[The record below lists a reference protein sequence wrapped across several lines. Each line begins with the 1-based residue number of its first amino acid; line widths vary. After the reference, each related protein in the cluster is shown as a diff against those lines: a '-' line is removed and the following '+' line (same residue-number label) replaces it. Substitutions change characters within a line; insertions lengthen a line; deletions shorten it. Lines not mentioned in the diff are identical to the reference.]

1 METMKGTPDARL
13 ERLVEALGR
22 SLEGNLRSVVLYG
35 SAARGEHAARTSDL
49 SVMVEVADGSPERLE
64 PAAPVQRRWIRDGNP
79 PLLLV
84 TSEWIRDST
93 DVFPLEFQDMLA
105 AHKVLRGEDPLGAV
119 TVSPANLRHQCEY
132 EIRSIVLKLR
142 AGYLDAF
149 EKAGRLFDLIVASH
163 GSVATVAR
171 AALRLAG
178 EEVPPRSD
186 EVFDAVAKRL
196 GLDPA
201 PLHEV
206 AALKR
211 EGRAVSLARMKP
223 LFLGYFAQILALG
236 RALDAMKPGGG
247 AA

>member
-1 METMKGTPDARL
+1 MRDASDARL
-13 ERLVEALGR
+13 ERLVRDLKKA
-22 SLEGNLRSVVLYG
+22 LEGNLRSVVLYG

-49 SVMVEVADGSPERLE
+49 NVMVEVAEGSPERLE
-64 PAAPVQRRWIRDGNP
+64 PVATVRRRWIREGNP
-79 PLLLV
+79 PFLLV
-84 TSEWIRDST
+84 TTEWLRNST

-105 AHKVLRGEDPLGAV
+105 AHRLLHGEDPLGAL
-119 TVSPANLRHQCEY
+119 TVSPEHLRHQCEH

-142 AGYLDAF
+142 SGYLDAF
-149 EKAGRLFDLIVASH
+149 EKAARLLDLIVASY

-178 EEVPPRSD
+178 EEVPTCSG
-186 EVFDAVAKRL
+186 EVFETVAKRF

-201 PLHEV
+201 PLREV

-211 EGRAVSLARMKP
+211 AGRAVDHERMKS
-223 LFLGYFAQILALG
+223 LFLGYFDQVLALG
-236 RALDAMKPGGG
+236 RALDTMKRGGG

>member
-1 METMKGTPDARL
+1 MKETPEARL
-13 ERLVEALGR
+13 ERLVRDLKR
-22 SLEGNLRSVVLYG
+22 TLEGNLRSVVLYG
-35 SAARGEHAARTSDL
+35 SAARGDHAARTSDL
-49 SVMVEVADGSPERLE
+49 NVMVEVTEGLPERLE
-64 PAAPVQRRWIRDGNP
+64 PVAAVHRRWIREGNP
-79 PLLLV
+79 PFLLV
-84 TSEWIRDST
+84 TTEWLRNST

-105 AHKVLRGEDPLGAV
+105 AHRLLHGEDPLGAV
-119 TVSPANLRHQCEY
+119 TVSPEHLRHQCEH

-142 AGYLDAF
+142 SGYLDAF
-149 EKAGRLFDLIVASH
+149 EKASRLLDLIVASY

-178 EEVPPRSD
+178 DEVPSHSGD
-186 EVFDAVAKRL
+186 VFEAVAKRF
-196 GLDPA
+196 GLDPG

-211 EGRAVSLARMKP
+211 GGRAGDHERMKSV
-223 LFLGYFAQILALG
+223 FLGYFDQVLALG